1 MNYQIEWRGNNCVI
15 TYSGMLSLDDI
26 TKSVSKTVADPRF
39 DTSKYQIG
47 DFLNV
52 KGIDFGIK
60 EIQIISAMEK
70 AAGHWNK
77 KLKVAS
83 IATDPLLIE
92 LIVEYNRHMLF
103 SNWQTQLFN
112 NMEEALQWCN
122 E

>member
-112 NMEEALQWCN
+112 NMEEAMQWCN